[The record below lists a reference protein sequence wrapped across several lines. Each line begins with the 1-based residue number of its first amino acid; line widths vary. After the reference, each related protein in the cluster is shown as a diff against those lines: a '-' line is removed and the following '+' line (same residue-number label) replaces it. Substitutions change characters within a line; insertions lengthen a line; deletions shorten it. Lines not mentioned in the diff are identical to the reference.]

1 MRSILTYL
9 PKVCFGAKFIMVA
22 LSGYEERV
30 TNTHTLPRLQR
41 PQAKQFSYHLPSA
54 SSHLVLSSNISFQIS
69 SKGKNSIQQI
79 IIYFVIHI
87 LLKFHTLG
95 DRKEKQKLFRLWLY
109 FKCHGELK
117 WKEENLKWSDTSYV
131 KKNFT

>member
-54 SSHLVLSSNISFQIS
+54 SSHLVLSSNTSFQIS
-69 SKGKNSIQQI
+69 SEGKNSIQQI

-95 DRKEKQKLFRLWLY
+95 DRKEKTKVISTLALFQVSRGI
-109 FKCHGELK
+109 KVERRK
-117 WKEENLKWSDTSYV
+117 SKMK
-131 KKNFT
+131 